1 MANFDL
7 NQYETVDERLK
18 RLYAEHPD
26 ARILTFNL
34 TTEQDRQAS
43 TWVVKAELW
52 LPIWT
57 LKDAPINLLE
67 GNDGWYLK
75 ATGMAFEVDGQGMAN
90 KTSALENCE
99 TSSIG
104 RCLANAGWS
113 GNKKNGGHRPTR
125 EEMEKVARGDMA
137 SFADLLA
144 EVQAETDVD
153 KLKALWQRARKERAP
168 LNVLTAIERRAG
180 EVGKSKNPAG
190 GNSGS

>member
-7 NQYETVDERLK
+7 NQYETVDERLR
-18 RLYAEHPD
+18 RLYADHPH
-26 ARILTFNL
+26 ARILTHNL
-34 TTEQDRQAS
+34 TTEQDRQAA

-52 LPIWT
+52 LPLWT
-57 LKDAPINLLE
+57 LTDAPVNLLE

-113 GNKKNGGHRPTR
+113 GNKKNGASPRPSR
-125 EEMEKVARGDMA
+125 EEMEKVARADVQPDWLA
-137 SFADLLA
+137 EAKATADL
-144 EVQAETDVD
+144 D
-153 KLKALWQRARKERAP
+153 KLKSLWQQARKGGAP
-168 LNVLTAIERRAG
+168 ASVLSEIERRAS
-180 EVGKSKNPAG
+180 ELTDSKDSAG
-190 GNSGS
+190 SNSGS

>member
-7 NQYETVDERLK
+7 NQYETVDERLR
-18 RLYAEHPD
+18 RLYADHPH
-26 ARILTFNL
+26 ARILTHNL
-34 TTEQDRQAS
+34 TTEQDRLAA

-57 LKDAPINLLE
+57 LDGAPINLLE
-67 GNDGWYLK
+67 ANDGWYLK

-113 GNKKNGGHRPTR
+113 GNKRASRT
-125 EEMEKVARGDMA
+125 EMEKVAR
-137 SFADLLA
+137 A
-144 EVQAETDVD
+144 EVQPDWLAEAKATGDIA
-153 KLKALWQRARKERAP
+153 KLKELWQKARKGGAP
-168 LNVLTAIERRAG
+168 AGVLSEIERRASELG
-180 EVGKSKNPAG
+180 ESKDSAG
-190 GNSGS
+190 SNSGS